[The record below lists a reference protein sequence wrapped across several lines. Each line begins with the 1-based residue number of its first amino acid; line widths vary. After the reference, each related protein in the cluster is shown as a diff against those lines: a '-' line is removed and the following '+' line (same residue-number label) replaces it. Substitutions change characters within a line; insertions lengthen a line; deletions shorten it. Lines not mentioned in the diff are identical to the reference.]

1 LENEGVVVQVL
12 TERLEKAISIAREVG
27 AFVLEHVHAIQH
39 IEAKSSP
46 IDVVTEVDKEAQAR
60 IVEELR
66 RSFPEDTVWGE
77 ESQEPLEDFSRT
89 WVIDPIDGTS
99 NYIHG
104 LPFYAVSIAY
114 FLEGTPVLG
123 VLYAP
128 ALQELFWALRGE
140 GAFLNGKRITV
151 SRTTLLH
158 EAIVITGFP
167 HTRRRFEV
175 LAPIYGYILGECQA
189 LRSFGSAALGL
200 AYVACGRCEGYLQ
213 LGVSFYDVAA
223 GVCLVEEAGG
233 VIRELSGRP
242 WSYVSRSL
250 CASNGHIDLTA
261 IVRKVL
267 PEEVVATLR

>member
-1 LENEGVVVQVL
+1 MKGSEGVLQ
-12 TERLEKAISIAREVG
+12 ERLEVAKRIAQDVG
-27 AFVLEHVHAIQH
+27 DFILLRTHNLGR
-39 IEAKSSP
+39 IETKSSP
-46 IDVVTEVDKEAQAR
+46 IDVVTEVDKEAQVR
-60 IVEELR
+60 IAENLHQA
-66 RSFPEDTVWGE
+66 FPEDAIWGE
-77 ESQEPLEDFSRT
+77 ESQEPLRDFSHT

-114 FLEGTPVLG
+114 FLEGEPVLG

-128 ALQELFWALRGE
+128 ALRELFWALRGE
-140 GAFLNGKRITV
+140 GAFRNGERIHV
-151 SRTTLLH
+151 SRVASLH
-158 EAIVITGFP
+158 EAIFVTGFP

-175 LAPIYGYILGECQA
+175 LAPVYGYLLAECQA

-213 LGVSFYDVAA
+213 LGISFYDVAA

-233 VIRELSGRP
+233 VVREFSGKP

-250 CASNGHIDLTA
+250 CAFNGSIDLVS
-261 IVRKVL
+261 IIHHVL
-267 PEEVVATLR
+267 PEDVVATLR